1 MSENPPQTAP
11 PDIEGLLTDLRPRLL
26 NAALYE
32 TGGDGHLSEDLV
44 QIAMERIFQKLSQPD
59 SSVPNNLPAYGRRII
74 KNTIVSEYRR
84 KKPPVVFVPNEEIP
98 DRHSPSGT
106 SALSIVDSAGDE
118 ILRMVSELPKRQREV
133 IVHCVLMN
141 IDPESV
147 AEKLFIGVDSV
158 HRYYRAAIKSL
169 QKKMITSSEEVSA

>member
-1 MSENPPQTAP
+1 MSDNPPQTAP
-11 PDIEGLLTDLRPRLL
+11 LDVEALLTDLRPRLL
-26 NAALYE
+26 SAARYE
-32 TGGDGHLSEDLV
+32 TENDEHRSEDLV

-59 SSVPNNLPAYGRRII
+59 FSIPNNLPAYGRKII

-84 KKPPVVFVPNEEIP
+84 KKPNVVFVPNEEIP
-98 DRHSPSGT
+98 HLSSPSEP
-106 SALSIVDSAGDE
+106 SALSIADSARDE

-147 AEKLFIGVDSV
+147 AEKLVLSVDSV
-158 HRYYRAAIKSL
+158 NRYYRAAINTL
-169 QKKMITSSEEVSA
+169 QKRMITPSEEVSA